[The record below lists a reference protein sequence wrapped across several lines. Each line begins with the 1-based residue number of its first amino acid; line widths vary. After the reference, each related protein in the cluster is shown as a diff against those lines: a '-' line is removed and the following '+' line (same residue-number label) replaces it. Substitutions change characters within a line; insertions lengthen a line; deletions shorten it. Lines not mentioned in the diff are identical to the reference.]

1 MLSRLLSFVLCCAP
15 VVAQQKPPI
24 TLDESVQLL
33 RAAMSSRTAP
43 LTFDIPRGNM
53 NWNVQADRLNQ
64 DTYMLNF
71 RPERGVEFQLQLT
84 ICELDKKAI
93 WSDATLLGP
102 KETADAFYTDNLK
115 YLLFVNDVD
124 YVRCGLKGMRWS
136 SQPLTDG
143 RSLYTSEDR
152 LLKHMCNWMSFL
164 VRSQTPERALD
175 FMKVIMTNQREVLVA
190 ADKKQEYDRVANRI
204 ELFDAMF
211 PFAAFDGSGRFAAED
226 REAVRA
232 WLETTLA
239 ERRKLKVLAPTV
251 AQNISRDET
260 LLKKFAQSGG
270 PR

>member
-1 MLSRLLSFVLCCAP
+1 MLSRLLSFILCCAP

-24 TLDESVQLL
+24 TLDKSIELL
-33 RAAMSSRTAP
+33 RAAMGARVAP
-43 LTFDIPRGNM
+43 LGFDIPRENM
-53 NWNVQADRLNQ
+53 HWDVNANRLNQ
-64 DTYMLNF
+64 DTFMLTF

-84 ICELDKKAI
+84 ICELDKKVI

-102 KETADAFYTDNLK
+102 KETAGIFYADNLK

-124 YVRCGLKGMRWS
+124 YVRCGAKGMRWS

-152 LLKHMCNWMSFL
+152 LLKHMCNWMNSL
-164 VRSQTPERALD
+164 TKSLTPDRAMD
-175 FMKVIMTNQREVLVA
+175 FMKVIMTKQREVLVE
-190 ADKKQEYDRVANRI
+190 ADRKQEYDRVVARI

-211 PFAAFDGSGRFAAED
+211 PFDAFDGSGRFPAED
-226 REAVRA
+226 LEAVRA
-232 WLETTLA
+232 WLETTLT

-251 AQNISRDET
+251 APNISRDET
-260 LLKKFAQSGG
+260 LLKKFAQSAG

>member
-1 MLSRLLSFVLCCAP
+1 MSRLLSFVLCCAP
-15 VVAQQKPPI
+15 VVAQQKPPF
-24 TLDESVQLL
+24 TLDESIELL
-33 RAAMSSRTAP
+33 RAAMGARVAP
-43 LTFDIPRGNM
+43 LGFDIPRENIHWDM
-53 NWNVQADRLNQ
+53 DAMRLNQ
-64 DTYMLNF
+64 DTFVLTF

-84 ICELDKKAI
+84 ICELDKKAM

-102 KETADAFYTDNLK
+102 KETAGSFYTDNLK
-115 YLLFVNDVD
+115 YLLFVNAVD
-124 YVRCGLKGMRWS
+124 YVRCGAKGMRWS

-152 LLKHMCNWMSFL
+152 LLKHMCNWMNSL
-164 VRSQTPERALD
+164 TKTPDRALD
-175 FMKVIMTNQREVLVA
+175 FMKVIMTKQREVLVE
-190 ADKKQEYDRVANRI
+190 ADRKQEYDRVAARI
-204 ELFDAMF
+204 DLFDAMF
-211 PFAAFDGSGRFAAED
+211 PFDAFDGSRRFAAED

-239 ERRKLKVLAPTV
+239 ERRKLKVLAPTL